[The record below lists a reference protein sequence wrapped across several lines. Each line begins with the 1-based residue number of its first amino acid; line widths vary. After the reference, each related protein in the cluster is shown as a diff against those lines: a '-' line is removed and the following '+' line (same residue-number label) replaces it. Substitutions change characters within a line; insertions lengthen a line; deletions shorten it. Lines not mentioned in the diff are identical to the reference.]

1 MSVASSFGDSPNGD
15 GKQRLDLADCPLY
28 STLSL
33 TQQFHVVQVSNS
45 WDKMHPVDQYNMVLN
60 LSMQVLAG
68 QNAAADI
75 MKQQFKGLG
84 IPGLE
89 ELG

>member
-1 MSVASSFGDSPNGD
+1 MSVASSFGDTPKGD
-15 GKQRLDLADCPLY
+15 GDKQRLDLADCPLY

-75 MKQQFKGLG
+75 MKQRLG

-89 ELG
+89 GMG